1 MGVKTVAELPQ
12 HTGHNNNKNEMTM
25 FGFFSKERREERL
38 KLRELHTFSKTF
50 GTLERLEQSG
60 MLWFDMRNRRLMIEQ
75 PLAVL
80 MMKDAESWM
89 NFMRNVFQWQ
99 YYKQCN
105 KAWEEYIQTEELR
118 SVRAAIKE
126 AAAEKPSRQ
135 LNYKDIDRIKRARRD
150 EIAFDEVKAP
160 KVEGFEFFVVREAA
174 TGTQQTGHGA
184 TKTESVPGGEIRVVG
199 NYDPQKDDIEMA
211 AWEEVKQFIVH
222 NS

>member
-1 MGVKTVAELPQ
+1 
-12 HTGHNNNKNEMTM
+12 M
-25 FGFFSKERREERL
+25 FGFFSKERREGRR

-60 MLWFDMRNRRLMIEQ
+60 MLWFDIRNRRLMIEQ

-80 MMKDAESWM
+80 MTQDAESWM

-105 KAWEEYIQTEELR
+105 KAWEEYLQTEELR

-126 AAAEKPSRQ
+126 AEKEKPSRQ

-174 TGTQQTGHGA
+174 TGAQQTGQEA

-199 NYDPQKDDIEMA
+199 SYDPQKDDIEMA

>member
-1 MGVKTVAELPQ
+1 
-12 HTGHNNNKNEMTM
+12 M
-25 FGFFSKERREERL
+25 FGFFSKERRAERR

-60 MLWFDMRNRRLMIEQ
+60 MLWFDIRNRRLMIEQ

-80 MMKDAESWM
+80 MMKDAESWQ

-118 SVRAAIKE
+118 AVRAAIKE
-126 AAAEKPSRQ
+126 AAAEKPARQ

-174 TGTQQTGHGA
+174 TGAQQTEQGA

-199 NYDPQKDDIEMA
+199 SYDPQKDDIEMA
-211 AWEEVKQFIVH
+211 AWEEVKQFIIY
-222 NS
+222 NL

>member
-1 MGVKTVAELPQ
+1 
-12 HTGHNNNKNEMTM
+12 M
-25 FGFFSKERREERL
+25 FGYFSKERREERR
-38 KLRELHTFSKTF
+38 KLRELHTFSKSF

-89 NFMRNVFQWQ
+89 NFMRNVFQWL

-105 KAWEEYIQTEELR
+105 KTWEEYLQKEELAA
-118 SVRAAIKE
+118 VRAAIKE
-126 AAAEKPSRQ
+126 ASAEKPSRQ
-135 LNYKDIDRIKRARRD
+135 LSRKDIDRIKRARRD
-150 EIAFDEVKAP
+150 EITFDEVKAP

-174 TGTQQTGHGA
+174 TGTQQTEQGT
-184 TKTESVPGGEIRVVG
+184 TKTENVPGGEIRVVG
-199 NYDPQKDDIEMA
+199 SYDPQKDDIEMA
-211 AWEEVKQFIVH
+211 AWEEVKQFIIY

>member
-1 MGVKTVAELPQ
+1 
-12 HTGHNNNKNEMTM
+12 M
-25 FGFFSKERREERL
+25 FGFFSKERREGRR

-60 MLWFDMRNRRLMIEQ
+60 MLWFDIRNRRLMIEQ

-118 SVRAAIKE
+118 AVRAAIKE
-126 AAAEKPSRQ
+126 AEKEKPSRQ

-174 TGTQQTGHGA
+174 TGAQQAEQGT
-184 TKTESVPGGEIRVVG
+184 TNTESVPGGEIRVVG
-199 NYDPQKDDIEMA
+199 SYDPQKDDIEMA
-211 AWEEVKQFIVH
+211 AWEEVKQFIIH
-222 NS
+222 N

>member
-1 MGVKTVAELPQ
+1 
-12 HTGHNNNKNEMTM
+12 M
-25 FGFFSKERREERL
+25 FGYFSKERREERR
-38 KLRELHTFSKTF
+38 KLRELHTFSKSF

-126 AAAEKPSRQ
+126 AAAEKPARQ
-135 LNYKDIDRIKRARRD
+135 LNYKDIDRTKRARRD

-160 KVEGFEFFVVREAA
+160 KVEGFEFFVVREVAA
-174 TGTQQTGHGA
+174 GAQQAEQGTTN
-184 TKTESVPGGEIRVVG
+184 TESVPGGEIRVVG

-222 NS
+222 N